1 MGGSAARAGE
11 AATRTPSRDVKRRA
25 WVARP
30 ARSTVNLRIFCPRVV
45 VRGNPK
51 GGSLDED
58 SRAWIQHI
66 RHAPWWS
73 IMTVPHAS
81 VPAGAGPR
89 APYGSEAIFMPSND
103 NHVTCAACPRSERSG
118 IDRRELLRVAGLSA
132 GALSALIVGKM
143 IVMSNIVVARDA
155 NGVYGMSA
163 VCTHEGCLLDDG
175 SDTVA
180 SGLSCACHGSKF
192 DGNGAVTAGPARQAL
207 QHFAVTIA
215 ADGAMTV
222 DGSQP
227 VAASARTAVN

>member
-1 MGGSAARAGE
+1 
-11 AATRTPSRDVKRRA
+11 
-25 WVARP
+25 
-30 ARSTVNLRIFCPRVV
+30 
-45 VRGNPK
+45 
-51 GGSLDED
+51 
-58 SRAWIQHI
+58 
-66 RHAPWWS
+66 
-73 IMTVPHAS
+73 
-81 VPAGAGPR
+81 
-89 APYGSEAIFMPSND
+89 MPSND

-132 GALSALIVGKM
+132 GALSALVVLPACGHAMGSAPTGPVAAGNVSALSVGKM